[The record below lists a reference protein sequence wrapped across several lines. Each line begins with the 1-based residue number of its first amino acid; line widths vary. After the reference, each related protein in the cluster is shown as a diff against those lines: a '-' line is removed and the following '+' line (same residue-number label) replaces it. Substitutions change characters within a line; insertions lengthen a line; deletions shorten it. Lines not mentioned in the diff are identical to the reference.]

1 MELNVKHVNEI
12 VVDKGLGVVCWRGA
26 GRREKQ
32 RRERERKA
40 QAYRTYREKN

>member
-12 VVDKGLGVVCWRGA
+12 VVDKGLVGVCGRGA

-32 RRERERKA
+32 TERERER
-40 QAYRTYREKN
+40 EKGTSI